1 MGLSKVYQKKPQD
14 SAAHGFTSF
23 ILRASQ
29 GLPFIH
35 SLMHGMTDQLLGWN
49 QALIHCRLQMDLR
62 RETDLALC
70 SPGPALEQAETERM
84 SKLHSECDKCLSVV

>member
-1 MGLSKVYQKKPQD
+1 
-14 SAAHGFTSF
+14 
-23 ILRASQ
+23 
-29 GLPFIH
+29 
-35 SLMHGMTDQLLGWN
+35 MHGMTDQLLGWN

-84 SKLHSECDKCLSVV
+84 SKSHGECDKCRSVV